1 MKRSL
6 FLVSVGTLAV
16 AAGAPRLAGAQ
27 TRATPVRIVRRV
39 KLRRIA
45 DAGRCVTSRKKN
57 RWSGFSAS
65 DFQD

>member
-6 FLVSVGTLAV
+6 FLVSVGSLAV
-16 AAGAPRLAGAQ
+16 ASGTPRLAGAQ
-27 TRATPVRIVRRV
+27 TRSTPVRIMRRV
-39 KLRRIA
+39 KLRRSA
-45 DAGRCVTSRKKN
+45 DAGRCFTSRKKN